1 TFMLGLFTFG
11 IVQYQ
16 GIKNHGIGHFT
27 SLFQPFPVLFPI
39 NVIGEITNP
48 LSQALRLFGN
58 MMSGVVI
65 MGLWYGMMPIFVK
78 IGIPSFLHVYCDVFS
93 GCIQTYVFCMLTM
106 VYVNDKMD

>member
-1 TFMLGLFTFG
+1 M
-11 IVQYQ
+11 
-16 GIKNHGIGHFT
+16 T
-27 SLFQPFPVLFPI
+27 SMFKPFPILFPI
-39 NVIGEITNP
+39 NLIGEITNP

-78 IGIPSFLHVYCDVFS
+78 IGIPSFLHVYCDLFS